1 MKLGH
6 RNPPLTLI
14 VVAALFGLLALLA
27 VLQHRWLGEVSQGER
42 ERMQANLRVAASHF
56 TQEIDGELMRAFLA
70 FQMDASVAT
79 DRTRQYY
86 ADLYAQWSTSAA
98 HPRLVKELLL
108 VENGAGGR
116 MELAR
121 LNATT
126 GSFEP
131 AAWPPELVDVRRRL
145 DEHLPGSTSG
155 PLQIIRLT
163 IPPLDDVAPALLI
176 PLVTLP
182 QSLQPAPHLALDVD
196 EKSVAVTK
204 ERRTLS
210 LAFALRAKAH
220 DKPAA
225 RPSFGYAIVLLDL
238 EYINRELIP
247 ALTAR
252 YFSSSGALD
261 YNVAIVSRRDRQQV
275 IFKSDWNMS
284 EQALASP
291 DLTADLFALRLDK
304 AGTMLADS
312 LLAGRGGPA
321 SGRPGKLSY
330 RVFNYQQIEAGDG
343 SRPANDFEGRWQLL
357 LSHRAGSL
365 ETVVAASRRRNLIIS
380 FGILL
385 LLAVSLTMIM
395 ISTQRAQRL
404 ARQQME
410 FVAGVSHELRTPLAV
425 ICSAGEN
432 LADGVIDDREQI
444 RRYGAVIRNEGRRL
458 TQMVEQVLEFAGI
471 QSGRKAYNMT
481 SVDVSR
487 VIEDVL
493 AGLGPSIA
501 SEGFHLEKEIA
512 SSLPAVRADS
522 AALGRAIQN
531 LVENAMKYSGESRWI
546 GVSARTETRDGKS
559 EIQIAIR
566 DRGMGIAPS
575 ELPHI
580 FEPFQRGQA
589 SVAAQIHGNG
599 LGLSLVKHI
608 AEVHGGRVEV
618 NSVEGEGSSFILHLP
633 TVVEGE
639 PASVDGREMIHDS

>member
-42 ERMQANLRVAASHF
+42 ERMQANLRVASSHF
-56 TQEIDGELMRAFLA
+56 TQEIDGELLRAFFA
-70 FQMDASVAT
+70 FQMDASVAKDQT
-79 DRTRQYY
+79 HRYY
-86 ADLYAQWSTSAA
+86 ADLFAQWSTSAA

-108 VENGAGGR
+108 VESGTGGR
-116 MELAR
+116 IELAR
-121 LNATT
+121 LNAIT
-126 GSFEP
+126 GVFEP
-131 AAWPPELVDVRRRL
+131 TAWPHELEDVRRRL
-145 DEHLPGSTSG
+145 DEQLPRSTSG
-155 PLQIIRLT
+155 PLQIIRLS
-163 IPPLDDVAPALLI
+163 IPPLDDAVPALLI

-182 QSLQPAPHLALDVD
+182 ESLQPAPGLALDVD
-196 EKSVAVTK
+196 ERSVNVPK

-210 LAFALRAKAH
+210 LAFALRAKLH

-225 RPSFGYAIVLLDL
+225 MPSFGYAIVMLDL

-247 ALTAR
+247 ALAAR
-252 YFSSSGALD
+252 YFSSRGALD
-261 YNVAIVSRRDRQQV
+261 YNIAIVSRRDHQQV
-275 IFKSDWNMS
+275 IYKSDLNIS

-312 LLAGRGGPA
+312 LLAGRAGTG
-321 SGRPGKLSY
+321 GRPGRLAY
-330 RVFNYQQIEAGDG
+330 RVFNYQQVETADG
-343 SRPANDFEGRWQLL
+343 SKPESDFEGRWQLL

-365 ETVVAASRRRNLIIS
+365 EAVVASSRRRNLIIS

-444 RRYGAVIRNEGRRL
+444 KRYGAVIRNEGRRL

-471 QSGRKAYNMT
+471 QSGRKAYNLT
-481 SVDVSR
+481 SLNIAG
-487 VIEDVL
+487 VIDDVL

-501 SEGFHLEKEIA
+501 ADGFHLDKEIA
-512 SSLPAVRADS
+512 SSLPGVQADS

-546 GVSARTETRDGKS
+546 GVSARTGIRDGKS
-559 EIQIAIR
+559 EIQIAVR
-566 DRGMGIAPS
+566 DRGMGIAPA

-608 AEVHGGRVEV
+608 VEAHGGRVEV
-618 NSVEGEGSSFILHLP
+618 SSVEGEGSSFILHLP
-633 TVVEGE
+633 SVVASE